1 MLAALASVD
10 EGLADM
16 FIERAFG
23 SPDPDAAEPVVGTLA
38 KDDEVKLKV
47 MATISECR
55 RMLDEEPLQRQSEY
69 WGTPQASSDFKPLFR
84 KLRRCRDP
92 DRANLVA
99 LQAAR
104 REQSDRVK
112 EKKPANTQ
120 SDDVFGG
127 PLI

>member
-16 FIERAFG
+16 LIERSFAPE
-23 SPDPDAAEPVVGTLA
+23 SEDVPETDPRAHAV
-38 KDDEVKLKV
+38 KVKLI
-47 MATISECR
+47 ATLSECR
-55 RMLDEEPLQRQSEY
+55 RMLDEEPPHRMQGY
-69 WGTPQASSDFKPLFR
+69 WGTAEANNEFKPLLR

-104 REQSDRVK
+104 REQVSAK
-112 EKKPANTQ
+112 EQPPAGKDM
-120 SDDVFGG
+120 DDVFGG
-127 PLI
+127 AL